1 MNRSEIGQIVL
12 RVILGVTFLIHGF
25 VKFQGGIANTAG
37 YFESLGIPAAMAF
50 IVATIELVGGAML
63 IVGIG
68 TRYIAAALAVIMLV
82 AIVLAKL
89 SLGFLG
95 NGQMAGYE
103 LELLLFGASVFFV
116 FADTA
121 RLSLDHK
128 LATRN

>member
-1 MNRSEIGQIVL
+1 
-12 RVILGVTFLIHGF
+12 
-25 VKFQGGIANTAG
+25 
-37 YFESLGIPAAMAF
+37 MAF

-68 TRYIAAALAVIMLV
+68 TRYIAAALAVFMLV

-103 LELLLFGASVFFV
+103 LELLLFGASLFFV
-116 FADTA
+116 FADPT